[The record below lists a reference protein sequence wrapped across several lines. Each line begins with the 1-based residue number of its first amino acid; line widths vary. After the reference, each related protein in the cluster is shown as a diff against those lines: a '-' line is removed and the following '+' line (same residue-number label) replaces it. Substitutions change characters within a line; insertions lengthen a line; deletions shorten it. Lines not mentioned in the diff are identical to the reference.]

1 MAITRQCYARL
12 VSLVTERRYTRVYRC
27 KLMFKILQWLTQ
39 ELTRARITFNLD
51 KKGL

>member
-1 MAITRQCYARL
+1 MY
-12 VSLVTERRYTRVYRC
+12 RY
-27 KLMFKILQWLTQ
+27 KLMFKTWLTQ

>member
-1 MAITRQCYARL
+1 MY
-12 VSLVTERRYTRVYRC
+12 RY
-27 KLMFKILQWLTQ
+27 KLMFKIPQIQAWLTQ

>member
-1 MAITRQCYARL
+1 M
-12 VSLVTERRYTRVYRC
+12 RVCR
-27 KLMFKILQWLTQ
+27 FKIPQWLTQ